1 MKKIIYFILISSI
14 SFSLFLGV
22 ASAQET
28 CSGTCKAACGTGETS
43 PGTLNCIA
51 PTPVCCVASVNNEAP
66 PSGFGFEKVN
76 NVASQAGYNPGNEP
90 TLDERIS
97 SIISTFLSFLGVIFM
112 LLMIYGGF
120 NWMTAE
126 GDEQKVERA
135 KDTIRAA
142 VIGLVIVIAAYAI
155 SIFAISKIWGA
166 GESTISSNQ

>member
-1 MKKIIYFILISSI
+1 MMKQFKFKKIFFVLYLFALLATPLA
-14 SFSLFLGV
+14 FSLAEG
-22 ASAQET
+22 EIT
-28 CSGTCKAACGTGETS
+28 GTATPAA
-43 PGTLNCIA
+43 
-51 PTPVCCVASVNNEAP
+51 
-66 PSGFGFEKVN
+66 GFGFDKVN
-76 NVASQAGYNPGNEP
+76 NLATQAGYNPGNEP

-126 GDEQKVERA
+126 GDEGKVEKA

-155 SIFAISKIWGA
+155 SIFAISRIWGA
-166 GESTISSNQ
+166 SGSASSNL

>member
-1 MKKIIYFILISSI
+1 MKKESKLKKIFFLLYLFALIATPL
-14 SFSLFLGV
+14 SFSL
-22 ASAQET
+22 AQ
-28 CSGTCKAACGTGETS
+28 GENNV
-43 PGTLNCIA
+43 PAEN
-51 PTPVCCVASVNNEAP
+51 TPISNP

-76 NVASQAGYNPGNEP
+76 NVATQAGYNPGNEP

-126 GDEQKVERA
+126 GDEQKVEKA

-166 GESTISSNQ
+166 GESSISSNQ